1 MWQHMLKGMNDVSL
15 HLTGNDSAALSPE
28 VRLRLFEAIPD
39 QARRGGGASYII
51 SVLAGSRGAAA

>member
-1 MWQHMLKGMNDVSL
+1 MMSL
-15 HLTGNDSAALSPE
+15 FISLAMTARQKKALSLE

-39 QARRGGGASYII
+39 QARRGGGPSYII